1 MARTSIVMAEDHQ
14 IVREGLRALLESQP
28 DFAVV
33 GEAGSGGEVADLVD
47 RLRPDVLL
55 LDLVLPGLN
64 GLEVMRQVRERTPAT
79 RVLVLSMHANE
90 SYVLEALRNGASGY
104 LLKTASSSEVIEAV
118 RAVVAGKRYL
128 SPPLSDRVIE
138 AYAQQAQPATDAYE
152 TLTTREREVL
162 HLAAE
167 GHKNVEI
174 ASRLGISNRTVE
186 THRANLMRKL
196 NLQSHADLVR
206 YAIRR
211 GLVPSE

>member
-1 MARTSIVMAEDHQ
+1 MPRTSIVLAEDHQ
-14 IVREGLRALLESQP
+14 VVREGLRALLESQP

-33 GEAGSGGEVADLVD
+33 GEAGNGREAPDLVA

-55 LDLVLPGLN
+55 LDLMLPDLN
-64 GLEVMRQVRERTPAT
+64 GMEVARQVQERTPTT
-79 RVLVLSMHANE
+79 RVIILSMHANE
-90 SYVLEALRNGASGY
+90 SYVLEALRNGVSGY
-104 LLKTASSSEVIEAV
+104 LIKTASSSEVIAAV
-118 RAVVAGKRYL
+118 RAVMAGKRYL

-138 AYAQQAQPATDAYE
+138 AYAQQARPVADVYD

-167 GHKNVEI
+167 GRKNTEI
-174 ASRLGISNRTVE
+174 AARLGISIRTVE

-196 NLQSHADLVR
+196 NLQSHADLIR

-211 GLVPSE
+211 GLLPPE